1 MSVVS
6 TIPPVADVKT
16 RPGIPVG
23 ARRFVSSLDRFLL
36 DQIPTFER
44 ELREI
49 IQFALSH
56 SGKRLRP
63 VLVFTA
69 GSPDGKTFQEQ
80 LIRAAAVVEM
90 VHLATLVHDD
100 VLDDADLRHRQET
113 VARRFGVSAA
123 ILAGDALF
131 AQALRLASDFDTTLV
146 CRMVSEATRKVCAGE
161 VEQTFNRISRDGGI
175 ERYFRVI
182 DRKTAELF
190 RVSCALGS
198 AIFAPEAEERIR
210 ATSDFGR
217 HLGLA
222 YQIYDDL
229 VDLLGDEKK
238 VGKTLG
244 TDLQGEKLTLPLLLL
259 GDSLSEVLD
268 GSSQAVDPSLVR
280 ELLFSR
286 GIPSRV
292 ESYFSIEVEKGHAAL
307 EPLKGDVAGQGL
319 ANLLASV
326 QFRMEQLLSFRD
338 STGRDRQQVT

>member
-6 TIPPVADVKT
+6 TIPPVAGDNA
-16 RPGIPVG
+16 RPGISVG
-23 ARRFVSSLDRFLL
+23 ARRFVSSLDQFLL
-36 DQIPTFER
+36 DQIPTFEL

-69 GSPDGKTFQEQ
+69 GSPDGESFQGS
-80 LIRAAAVVEM
+80 LVRAAAVVEM

-131 AQALRLASDFDTTLV
+131 AQALRLASDFETTLV

-259 GDSLSEVLD
+259 GDSLSDVLD
-268 GSSQAVDPSLVR
+268 GSSQGADPAQVR
-280 ELLFSR
+280 NLLLSR
-286 GIPSRV
+286 NIPRRV
-292 ESYFSIEVEKGHAAL
+292 EAYFSAKVEEAYAAL
-307 EPLKGDVAGQGL
+307 APIKNDVAGLGL
-319 ANLLASV
+319 AKLLASV
-326 QFRMEQLLSFRD
+326 QHRMEQLLAAWQ
-338 STGRDRQQVT
+338 STAGERQ